1 LNIQLKNYWVS
12 YNTVFLKEESM
23 RKIRSPLTKKNKKG
37 WILMIGYAPDA
48 SGAKMEEDFLKI
60 LKSAK

>member
-1 LNIQLKNYWVS
+1 VQQLLDRVI
-12 YNTVFLKEESM
+12 T
-23 RKIRSPLTKKNKKG
+23 SPFPIAYPIEYSTKKS
-37 WILMIGYAPDA
+37 WILMIGYVPDA